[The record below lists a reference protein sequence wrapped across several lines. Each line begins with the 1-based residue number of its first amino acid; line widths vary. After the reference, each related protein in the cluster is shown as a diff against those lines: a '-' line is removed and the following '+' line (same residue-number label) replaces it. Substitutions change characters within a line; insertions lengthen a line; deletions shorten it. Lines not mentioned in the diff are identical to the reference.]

1 MKAEIDAACGILA
14 MFAAVVGAFGVVA
27 AVTWC
32 AWTAVH
38 RKDGER

>member
-1 MKAEIDAACGILA
+1 MNAEIDAACGILA
-14 MFAAVVGAFGVVA
+14 MVATVIGAFGVVA

-38 RKDGER
+38 RKDGHR